1 MKNAKNT
8 TAELAAETP
17 RQKYEKLVPML
28 IEGAGYTKN
37 EENKIQRE
45 AFADFLAGKTDSA
58 AITAF
63 KAYTAEVDRLKAA
76 AAKECGYTPA
86 DAESAT
92 DADAAQ
98 S

>member
-1 MKNAKNT
+1 MKNVKNT

-28 IEGAGYTKN
+28 IEGAGYSKN

-45 AFADFLAGKTDSA
+45 ALADFLAGKTSGP

-63 KAYTAEVDRLKAA
+63 KAYTAEVEKLKAA

-86 DAESAT
+86 DVESAA